1 MAAST
6 SKVEVALVS
15 DEDIPTCCRI
25 LSESFAHNEPFI
37 DAWFPHHET
46 SSGQAQGTKR
56 LLEWKETSPEST
68 FLKAVTYRDNQ
79 EQIMGFAI
87 WKREKE
93 QIPAELDKTEDVEE
107 IWPNKND
114 REYMARLWRDYVVPQ
129 NKAISDSKGKGV
141 YSKRE

>member
-1 MAAST
+1 
-6 SKVEVALVS
+6 
-15 DEDIPTCCRI
+15 
-25 LSESFAHNEPFI
+25 
-37 DAWFPHHET
+37 
-46 SSGQAQGTKR
+46 
-56 LLEWKETSPEST
+56 
-68 FLKAVTYRDNQ
+68 
-79 EQIMGFAI
+79 MGFAI